1 MIGNKHNSRRHPDFF
16 GVLLLVVGMAL
27 ALTVFNQAQA
37 AAKPVQPRL
46 AGDCLQSLS
55 VVDLRE
61 EQVGMD
67 ARTRRLQATECRK
80 ASAQALRMLG
90 FWAVGIRTASA
101 R

>member
-1 MIGNKHNSRRHPDFF
+1 MIINKHNSRRHPDFF
-16 GVLLLVVGMAL
+16 GVLLLVVGMAF
-27 ALTVFNQAQA
+27 ALTVFSQVQA

-61 EQVGMD
+61 ERVGMD
-67 ARTRRLQATECRK
+67 ARTRRLQATQCRK
-80 ASAQALRMLG
+80 ASAQTLRMLG
-90 FWAVGIRTASA
+90 LWAVGMRTASA